1 MHEMEESE
9 SMWNR
14 LISRRDFLKKT
25 AIFGAIGG
33 LGIEGFA
40 LEPRQMSVTN
50 TNIFISGLP
59 DDFDGFRICQLTD
72 VHHGPL
78 ISIKFIEKVIGI
90 ANDLKPDAFVLT
102 GDYVSSAPKYIRP
115 VINAFGKLNAP
126 YGTYAVLG
134 NHDHWE
140 GEDLCI
146 KNFKRNNI
154 PLLTNA
160 NAVITKR
167 NSICIAG
174 VGDYL
179 EDTQEL
185 DKAFKGIP
193 DDMPRILLSHHPD
206 YSEQLPKNVRV
217 DLVISGHTHGGQV
230 QLPIL
235 GLAPIV
241 PSKYGQ
247 KYVNGLVKNDKTQ
260 VYVSRGVGMI
270 GIPVRFS
277 CPPEIAVLTLR
288 KRPFSIQ
295 V

>member
-1 MHEMEESE
+1 MHKIEESE

-25 AIFGAIGG
+25 AIFSAIGG

-40 LEPRQMSVTN
+40 LEPRQVSVTN
-50 TNIFISGLP
+50 TNIYISGLP
-59 DDFDGFRICQLTD
+59 DDFDGFKICQLTD

-78 ISIKFIEKVIGI
+78 ISINFIEKVIEKVKQ
-90 ANDLKPDAFVLT
+90 LKPDAVVLT
-102 GDYVSSAPKYIRP
+102 GDYVSSSPKYIRP

-126 YGTYAVLG
+126 FGTYAVLG

-140 GEDLCI
+140 GEELCI
-146 KNFKRNNI
+146 RNFKRNKI
-154 PLLTNA
+154 PLLTNT

-167 NSICIAG
+167 GSICIAG
-174 VGDYL
+174 VGDYM
-179 EDTQEL
+179 EDIQEPE
-185 DKAFKGIP
+185 KAFKGIP

-206 YSEQLPKNVRV
+206 YSEEIPKDIRV

-230 QLPIL
+230 QIPML
-235 GLAPIV
+235 GIAPII

-247 KYVNGLVKNDKTQ
+247 KYANGLVKNSKTQ

-277 CPPEIAVLTLR
+277 CPPEIALLTLR
-288 KRPFSIQ
+288 KKEIAIQ
-295 V
+295 I